1 MAIDEQ
7 LQSLVYFLS
16 DHLFAAIEA
25 GEKIRCADLKR
36 PNAETDLTS
45 TEILVELDA
54 LRQFITDLSDW
65 EEEMVTK
72 VNQAR
77 QWSSYLREHDTFFK
91 PITDLFAGATQPL
104 TDIQAQINDH
114 HDRHFE
120 GGDHPDWFITS
131 RSINCEKSDDGQI
144 LSLNTASG
152 YLLGGRVDLT
162 GLIEL
167 AETYLETLE
176 ARYPQLWLPSDKVLV
191 ETDPEG
197 EHSHHPE

>member
-25 GEKIRCADLKR
+25 GEKIRGATYAQRK
-36 PNAETDLTS
+36 AETDLSS
-45 TEILVELDA
+45 TEILSELDA

-120 GGDHPDWFITS
+120 GGDHPDWFIKS
-131 RSINCEKSDDGQI
+131 RDICCEKSEEGQI
-144 LSLNTASG
+144 LSLSNANE
-152 YLLGGRVDLT
+152 YLLGGRVRLT
-162 GLIEL
+162 HLIEL
-167 AETYLETLE
+167 AETYLDTLE
-176 ARYPQLWLPSDKVLV
+176 ARYPQLWLPAEKVLV
-191 ETDPEG
+191 EADHDPEQ
-197 EHSHHPE
+197 SHRPE